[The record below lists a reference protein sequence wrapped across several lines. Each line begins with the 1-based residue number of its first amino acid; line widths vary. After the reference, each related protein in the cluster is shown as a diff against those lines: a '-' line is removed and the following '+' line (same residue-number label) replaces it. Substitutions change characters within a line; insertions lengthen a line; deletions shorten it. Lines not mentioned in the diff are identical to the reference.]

1 MTTNSDS
8 GMHREAGHE
17 ELSLIKILRV
27 VIVTP
32 LLWLILVIVGAV
44 LISSGALPDSLSPFL
59 RLTGQAL
66 PLLAIL
72 SLSVGVV
79 LTRRKGRWHK
89 SLSFH
94 FIAGGLAQMAP
105 LALLMHHYPA
115 VLAAPLLPFL
125 LTLGYSATER
135 RN

>member
-1 MTTNSDS
+1 
-8 GMHREAGHE
+8 MHREAGPE
-17 ELSLIKILRV
+17 VLSLIKTLRV
-27 VIVTP
+27 IIVTP
-32 LLWLILVIVGAV
+32 LLCLILVIVGAV
-44 LISSGALPDSLSPFL
+44 LISSGALPESVSPFL
-59 RLTGQAL
+59 RATGQAL

-72 SLSVGVV
+72 SLSAGVV
-79 LTRRKGRWHK
+79 LTRRQGRWHK

-125 LTLGYSATER
+125 LVLGYSATER
-135 RN
+135 RNQADAAN